1 MNLTCSHEDSKGA
14 VKLHET
20 AVSLLLE
27 VLHSGRVDCSGN
39 KHDIKKLK
47 FTRSAL
53 IYKKKPWNCLTFTKL
68 TMKCKYL
75 QSFADVAG
83 KCMKVL

>member
-1 MNLTCSHEDSKGA
+1 MTLTRFHEDSNGA

-27 VLHSGRVDCSGN
+27 VLHRGRIDCSGN

-53 IYKKKPWNCLTFTKL
+53 IYKKSLET
-68 TMKCKYL
+68 
-75 QSFADVAG
+75 A
-83 KCMKVL
+83 